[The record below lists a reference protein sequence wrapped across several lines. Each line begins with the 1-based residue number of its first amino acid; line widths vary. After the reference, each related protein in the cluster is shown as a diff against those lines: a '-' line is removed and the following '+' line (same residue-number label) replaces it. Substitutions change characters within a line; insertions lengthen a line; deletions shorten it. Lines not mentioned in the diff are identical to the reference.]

1 MDKPIQSR
9 PITKTRILKVEIELN
24 EDLEDP
30 GTDDETLLIHISK
43 ITVDGKEVERLN
55 DDLQLDTRRWEL
67 FSTLDNEKAKP
78 RALPIIIALTEE
90 MEF

>member
-43 ITVDGKEVERLN
+43 ITVDGKEVERFN
-55 DDLQLDTRRWEL
+55 DDLQLDAKRWEL

-90 MEF
+90 INF

>member
-55 DDLQLDTRRWEL
+55 DDLQLDARRWEL

-90 MEF
+90 INF